1 MKLIGFLNPII
12 FSNNGDIIRKIDKI
26 IYENFGVEFHLLEF
40 AGCDSETS
48 PILRQKGSRK
58 AEFYPSPQKNFIYYY
73 FSNNQAFRVSN
84 PLS

>member
-12 FSNNGDIIRKIDKI
+12 FSNNDDTEIDKI
-26 IYENFGVEFHLLEF
+26 IYENFGVEFHLSEF

-73 FSNNQAFRVSN
+73 FSINQAS
-84 PLS
+84 

>member
-26 IYENFGVEFHLLEF
+26 IYENFGVEFHLSEV
-40 AGCDSETS
+40 AGCDYETL
-48 PILRQKGSRK
+48 PILRQKGSGK

-73 FSNNQAFRVSN
+73 FSINQA
-84 PLS
+84 P